1 MERPG
6 SGVSSLDTFIPSLPP
21 PRQWLSLIGH
31 GATTISRTLKTL
43 TILLAA
49 LAVAAPAMAQV
60 GLPGG
65 SVGGSLGQIP
75 STLRDTVGGATDR
88 VDALTGQLQNSAA
101 DALRAPSRLSAI
113 IRRSRGALEAD
124 PQGWPVVSGE
134 LVAVGMSAEA
144 RRLALAE
151 GFTLVREERLEAL
164 ELTTVVLAP
173 PRGRSLRH
181 ALLRLQRLD
190 PTGDYAFNHVHQ
202 PAGALGPPPAPTEI
216 ATPLQQAAN
225 TARLGLIDTG
235 IEATHPA
242 LVGSRVTQR
251 GFAGPPRMGGH
262 GLAVASLM
270 VGRTDNFTGAAP
282 GAALWVADV
291 YGGSP
296 TGGSSTA
303 LAEAL
308 SWMVESRVQ
317 VVNISLV
324 GPRNALVQAAVRQA
338 EARGLTLVAA
348 VGNDGPAAPPLY
360 PASYDGVVGVAPVDR
375 RDRILPEAGRGP
387 QVDLSAP
394 GADMA
399 AAGVAGSWVTVRG
412 ASFASPLVAGLLA
425 RESLS
430 ALERSARDLG
440 QRGPDPVYGQG
451 LVGETLRIAP
461 ETVGADR
468 RLAQ

>member
-6 SGVSSLDTFIPSLPP
+6 SGVSSRDTLIPSLPP
-21 PRQWLSLIGH
+21 SRQWLSLTGH

-49 LAVAAPAMAQV
+49 FAVAAPAMAQIS
-60 GLPGG
+60 LPGG
-65 SVGGSLGQIP
+65 GVSGGLGQLP
-75 STLRDTVGGATDR
+75 LTLRDTVGSATDR
-88 VDALTGQLQNSAA
+88 VDTLTGQVQTRAE
-101 DALRAPSRLSAI
+101 DALRAPSRLTAL

-134 LVAVGMSAEA
+134 LVAVGMTAEA
-144 RRLALAE
+144 RRAALAE
-151 GFTLVREERLEAL
+151 GFTVVREERLEAL
-164 ELTTVVLAP
+164 DLTTVVLAP
-173 PRGRSLRH
+173 PRGQTLRR
-181 ALLRLQRLD
+181 ALQRLQRLD

-202 PAGALGPPPAPTEI
+202 PAGALEPAPAPTAV
-216 ATPLQQAAN
+216 ATPLAQAASS
-225 TARLGLIDTG
+225 ARLGLIDTG

-270 VGRTDNFTGAAP
+270 VGRTANFTGAAP
-282 GAALWVADV
+282 GASLFVADV
-291 YGGSP
+291 YGGSS

-308 SWMVESRVQ
+308 SWMVESQVQ

-324 GPRNALVQAAVRQA
+324 GPRNALVQAAARQA
-338 EARGLTLVAA
+338 QARGLTLVAA

-360 PASYDGVVGVAPVDR
+360 PAAYDGVVGVAPVDR

-425 RESLS
+425 GESLS
-430 ALERSARDLG
+430 SLDRSARDLG
-440 QRGPDPVYGQG
+440 QPGPDPVYGRG
-451 LVGETLRIAP
+451 LVGETLRTAP
-461 ETVGADR
+461 DAVGAR
-468 RLAQ
+468 QRLAQ

>member
-1 MERPG
+1 M
-6 SGVSSLDTFIPSLPP
+6 LL
-21 PRQWLSLIGH
+21 
-31 GATTISRTLKTL
+31 TT
-43 TILLAA
+43 LA
-49 LAVAAPAMAQV
+49 LAAPAPNLAIAQV

-65 SVGGSLGQIP
+65 GVSGGLGQIP
-75 STLRDTVGGATDR
+75 STLRDTVGDATSR
-88 VDALTGQLQNSAA
+88 VDALTGRLQDGAE
-101 DALRAPSRLSAI
+101 DALRAPSRLTAL

-134 LVAVGMSAEA
+134 LVAVGMTAEA
-144 RRLALAE
+144 RRAALGE
-151 GFTLVREERLEAL
+151 GFTVVREERLEAL
-164 ELTTVVLAP
+164 DLTTVVLAP
-173 PRGRSLRH
+173 PRGQSLSR
-181 ALLRLQRLD
+181 ALQRLQRLD

-202 PAGALGPPPAPTEI
+202 PAGVLEPALPPAAPSIPPP
-216 ATPLQQAAN
+216 QASSSV
-225 TARLGLIDTG
+225 RLGLIDTG
-235 IEATHPA
+235 VEATHPA
-242 LVGSRVTQR
+242 LVGSRLIQR
-251 GFAGPPRMGGH
+251 GFAGPPRMGAH

-270 VGRTDNFTGAAP
+270 VGRTADFSGAAP
-282 GAALWVADV
+282 GAALFVADV

-296 TGGSSTA
+296 AGGSSTD

-360 PASYDGVVGVAPVDR
+360 PAAYDGVVGVAPVDR
-375 RDRILPEAGRGP
+375 RDRILPEAGRGS

-394 GADMA
+394 GSDMA

-425 RESLS
+425 GESLS
-430 ALERSARDLG
+430 SLERSARDLG

-451 LVGETLRIAP
+451 LVGETLRTAP
-461 ETVGADR
+461 DAVGAR
-468 RLAQ
+468 QRLAN

>member
-1 MERPG
+1 MKRPG
-6 SGVSSLDTFIPSLPP
+6 SGVSSRDTLIPSLPP

-43 TILLAA
+43 TILLATF
-49 LAVAAPAMAQV
+49 AVAAPAMAQV

-65 SVGGSLGQIP
+65 GVSGGLGQLP
-75 STLRDTVGGATDR
+75 STVRDTVGSATDR
-88 VDALTGQLQNSAA
+88 VDALTGRVQTDAA
-101 DALRAPSRLSAI
+101 DALNAPSRLSAI

-134 LVAVGMSAEA
+134 LVAIGMSADA

-151 GFTLVREERLEAL
+151 GFTVVREERLEAL
-164 ELTTVVLAP
+164 DLATVVLAP
-173 PRGRSLRH
+173 PRGRSLRQ
-181 ALLRLQRLD
+181 ALQRLQRLD

-202 PAGALGPPPAPTEI
+202 PAGALEPAPAPAAV
-216 ATPLQQAAN
+216 ATPSTQAASS
-225 TARLGLIDTG
+225 ARLGLIDTG

-270 VGRTDNFTGAAP
+270 VGRTANFTGAAP

-317 VVNISLV
+317 VVNTSLV

-348 VGNDGPAAPPLY
+348 VGNDGPAAAPLY

-394 GADMA
+394 GAEMA

-425 RESLS
+425 GESLS
-430 ALERSARDLG
+430 SLERSARDLG
-440 QRGPDPVYGQG
+440 QPGADPVYGRG
-451 LVGETLRIAP
+451 LVGETLRTAP
-461 ETVGADR
+461 EAVGAR
-468 RLAQ
+468 QRLAN

>member
-1 MERPG
+1 M
-6 SGVSSLDTFIPSLPP
+6 LIPSLPP

-49 LAVAAPAMAQV
+49 LAVAAPALAQV

-65 SVGGSLGQIP
+65 GVSGGLGQLP
-75 STLRDTVGGATDR
+75 STLRDTVGSATDR
-88 VDALTGQLQNSAA
+88 VDALTGQVQAGA
-101 DALRAPSRLSAI
+101 EDALRAPSRLTAL

-144 RRLALAE
+144 RRAALAE
-151 GFTLVREERLEAL
+151 GFTVVREERLEAL
-164 ELTTVVLAP
+164 DLTTVVLAP
-173 PRGRSLRH
+173 PRGRSLRL
-181 ALLRLQRLD
+181 ALQRLQRLD
-190 PTGDYAFNHVHQ
+190 PAGDYAFNHVHQ
-202 PAGALGPPPAPTEI
+202 PAGALEPAPAPTAAAPAQ
-216 ATPLQQAAN
+216 ATSS
-225 TARLGLIDTG
+225 ARLGLIDTG

-270 VGRTDNFTGAAP
+270 VGRAANFTGAAP

-360 PASYDGVVGVAPVDR
+360 PAAYDGVVGVAPVDR
-375 RDRILPEAGRGP
+375 RDHILPEAGRGP

-425 RESLS
+425 RASLS
-430 ALERSARDLG
+430 SLERSARDLG
-440 QRGPDPVYGQG
+440 QRGADPVYGQG
-451 LVGETLRIAP
+451 LVGETLRTAP
-461 ETVGADR
+461 DAVGAR
-468 RLAQ
+468 QRLAN

>member
-6 SGVSSLDTFIPSLPP
+6 SGVSSRDTLIPSLPP
-21 PRQWLSLIGH
+21 PRQWLSLNGH

-49 LAVAAPAMAQV
+49 FAVAAPAMAQV

-65 SVGGSLGQIP
+65 GVSGGLGQLP
-75 STLRDTVGGATDR
+75 STLRDTIGSATDR
-88 VDALTGQLQNSAA
+88 VDTLTGQVQGAA
-101 DALRAPSRLSAI
+101 EDALRAPSRLTAL

-134 LVAVGMSAEA
+134 LVAVGMTAEA
-144 RRLALAE
+144 RRAALAE
-151 GFTLVREERLEAL
+151 GFTVVREERLEAL
-164 ELTTVVLAP
+164 DLTTVVLAP
-173 PRGRSLRH
+173 PRGRSLRQ
-181 ALLRLQRLD
+181 ALQRLQRLD

-202 PAGALGPPPAPTEI
+202 PAGALEPAPAPT
-216 ATPLQQAAN
+216 AAVTPAQAASS
-225 TARLGLIDTG
+225 ARLGLIDTG

-270 VGRTDNFTGAAP
+270 VGRTANFTGAAP
-282 GAALWVADV
+282 GASLFVADV

-308 SWMVESRVQ
+308 SWMVENRVQ

-338 EARGLTLVAA
+338 QARGLTLVAA

-360 PASYDGVVGVAPVDR
+360 PAAYDGVVGVAPVDR

-425 RESLS
+425 GESLS
-430 ALERSARDLG
+430 SLDRSARDLG
-440 QRGPDPVYGQG
+440 QPGPDPVYGRG
-451 LVGETLRIAP
+451 LVGETLRTAP
-461 ETVGADR
+461 EAVGAR
-468 RLAQ
+468 QRLAH